1 LAHHQTRLRAV
12 VRYTLGVARKKMKSL
27 RRWAW
32 RLAAA
37 AAALV
42 VVTLLVVWV
51 TWPDVAALAKKNPQT
66 TAFIETAKARG
77 EQVQWRWVGSN
88 HISIEL
94 KKAVLVAEDLS
105 FFSHNGFDTFELKL
119 AIREA
124 VRGDRVRGASTI
136 TQQLAKNLWLTPS
149 RSPFRKL
156 REFVL
161 TRQLEQ
167 HLSKRRILEIYLNVA
182 QFGPEIY
189 GAEAAARSYFRVPAD
204 SLTTDQAAQLAAGLP
219 RPSTWHPG
227 VSTKGYNKAVSRIRL
242 RAGQCDWLDRL
253 L

>member
-1 LAHHQTRLRAV
+1 MTAIPEAPN
-12 VRYTLGVARKKMKSL
+12 
-27 RRWAW
+27 
-32 RLAAA
+32 RLAQLAQRLA
-37 AAALV
+37 GPLL
-42 VVTLLVVWV
+42 LLVGVFGASAWME
-51 TWPDVAALAKKNPQT
+51 WPDVRTVARERPTTIAVIAQAEAASGVDIRLDWADLRDVSPHLA
-66 TAFIETAKARG
+66 
-77 EQVQWRWVGSN
+77 
-88 HISIEL
+88 L
-94 KKAVLVAEDLS
+94 AVLVAEDIE
-105 FFSHNGFDTFELKL
+105 FFQHRGFSWAEMRF
-119 AIREA
+119 A
-124 VRGDRVRGASTI
+124 VQDARAGGRVRGASTI

-242 RAGQCDWLDRL
+242 RAGQCDWLDWL